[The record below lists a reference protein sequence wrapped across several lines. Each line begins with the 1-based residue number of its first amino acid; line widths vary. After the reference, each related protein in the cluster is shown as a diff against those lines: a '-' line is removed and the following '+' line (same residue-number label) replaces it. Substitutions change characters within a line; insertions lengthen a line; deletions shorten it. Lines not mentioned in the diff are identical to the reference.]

1 MNRYGHLLSLIRI
14 GPGLVE
20 SEPGFRTFSR
30 TEISDDADP
39 METGQISPVDTFVM
53 AKGFFWCARDELH
66 EWSLGVEKDGHV
78 YKQERLLGLESE
90 KQQIAGLFKASL
102 KHTDS
107 KTQKTYRNWFFMM
120 PRKAD
125 GTLALDKPRFAP
137 KDQVKLV
144 NELDKHWDDL
154 RDYSYEHPKMQR
166 HLTKHVGN
174 HGGAGRIRCSLQ
186 RHRRATCQAAG
197 GGNRH
202 QPH

>member
-20 SEPGFRTFSR
+20 SEPRFRTFSR
-30 TEISDDADP
+30 TEKSDDADP

-66 EWSLGVEKDGHV
+66 EWSLGVEKDE
-78 YKQERLLGLESE
+78 QERLLGLESE
-90 KQQIAGLFKASL
+90 KQQIAGLFRARL

-144 NELDKHWDDL
+144 KE
-154 RDYSYEHPKMQR
+154 
-166 HLTKHVGN
+166 
-174 HGGAGRIRCSLQ
+174 
-186 RHRRATCQAAG
+186 QALG
-197 GGNRH
+197 W
-202 QPH
+202 P